1 MTLCIVKFSFVKY
14 SFTNRNT
21 TYINTVTHLV
31 METVCEVEVQ
41 LRVVPFHGP
50 VLSPRRWP
58 RAQVTLRPH
67 RYNNAVTVIETM
79 MLGVN

>member
-1 MTLCIVKFSFVKY
+1 
-14 SFTNRNT
+14 
-21 TYINTVTHLV
+21 

-50 VLSPRRWP
+50 VLSRWARA